1 MRVTRNVQRATVL
14 AMGFAGALALTA
26 PPAASQEIDG
36 LTIGSASVG
45 GDFFVLGT
53 AMQQILAETWP
64 DGKFENS
71 VTAGSVEN
79 ARLLRRKEIDVGV
92 FTITSVALKDA
103 WNGTGGFSEEE
114 PYTELRNLAGFF
126 HFIYHVFTRKD
137 SGVETYADLK
147 GKRVG
152 IGPDPNINDPEY
164 RVFIEAHGLDYME
177 DLDRVYASYADIF
190 RLTGEG
196 RVDAS
201 VTWTSGFKLPVS
213 VQELASAHDLH
224 WLPMRREALEGA
236 GLHVVD
242 FPAGSIPHLDEANVA
257 PKYGLVSIATTTDM
271 SDDTAYALVKVLH
284 EKFEQFSELQ
294 PAIREA
300 GANPQTLTAS
310 SDPIPYHPGAIRY
323 WKEAGLWNR

>member
-1 MRVTRNVQRATVL
+1 MFDSRFFRRATVL
-14 AMGFAGALALTA
+14 AMGLAGLLAVAA
-26 PPAASQEIDG
+26 PPAAAQELEG

-53 AMQQILAETWP
+53 AMQQILAETYP
-64 DGKFENS
+64 NGKFENS

-103 WNGTGGFSEEE
+103 WNGTGGFSKEE

-126 HFIYHVFTRKD
+126 HFIYHVITRKD
-137 SGVETYADLK
+137 SGIETFEDLK

-152 IGPDPNINDPEY
+152 IGPDPNINDPTY
-164 RVFIEAHGLDYME
+164 RIFVDAHGIDYMA

-196 RVDAS
+196 RIDAAI
-201 VTWTSGFKLPVS
+201 TWTSGFKPPAS
-213 VQELASAHDLH
+213 VQEIASAKELR
-224 WLPMRREALEGA
+224 WLPMSREALEGA
-236 GLHVVD
+236 GLPVVD
-242 FPAGSIPHLDEANVA
+242 FPAGSLPHLDEANVA
-257 PKYGLVSIATTTDM
+257 PKYGLVSIAATTDM
-271 SDDTAYALVKVLH
+271 SDDTAYALVKILH

-300 GANPQTLTAS
+300 AANPHTLSAS

-323 WKEAGLWNR
+323 WKEVGLWKR

>member
-1 MRVTRNVQRATVL
+1 MFDSRYFRGARVL
-14 AMGFAGALALTA
+14 AMGFAGLLAVAA
-26 PPAASQEIDG
+26 PPAAAQEIDG

-53 AMQQILAETWP
+53 AMQQILAETYP

-79 ARLLRRKEIDVGV
+79 ARLLRRREIDVGV

-126 HFIYHVFTRKD
+126 HFIYHIITRKD
-137 SGVETYADLK
+137 SGIETFEDLK

-152 IGPDPNINDPEY
+152 IGPDPNINDPTY
-164 RVFIEAHGLDYME
+164 RIFVDAHGIDYMA

-196 RVDAS
+196 RIDAS
-201 VTWTSGFKLPVS
+201 ITWTSGFKPPAS
-213 VQELASAHDLH
+213 VQELASAHELR
-224 WLPMRREALEGA
+224 WLPMSREALEGA
-236 GLHVVD
+236 D
-242 FPAGSIPHLDEANVA
+242 CRWWPFP
-257 PKYGLVSIATTTDM
+257 
-271 SDDTAYALVKVLH
+271 SDRCPTWTRRT
-284 EKFEQFSELQ
+284 SR
-294 PAIREA
+294 PST
-300 GANPQTLTAS
+300 G
-310 SDPIPYHPGAIRY
+310 
-323 WKEAGLWNR
+323 W